1 MMCHVWWVMD
11 GIHILLRWWNPLAVT
26 TYISL
31 ALYCLSQYSLH
42 QVGSQIQHNACL
54 VSCTL
59 PYRSSSFFFLLLCRL
74 DETYF
79 HASIYY
85 LNQFVLVL
93 SFFHFLFFLTF
104 CLLLTV
110 FSLFSCY
117 CPLLFREPDLDQYSA
132 LIMDEAHERLPF
144 FLSFL
149 LSIDIYI

>member
-1 MMCHVWWVMD
+1 MSD
-11 GIHILLRWWNPLAVT
+11 GWNTHFTKVVKSISSYNVYQLSFILFITIFASPSRKPNTAQCLPSILHPA
-26 TYISL
+26 ISL
-31 ALYCLSQYSLH
+31 LF
-42 QVGSQIQHNACL
+42 I
-54 VSCTL
+54 
-59 PYRSSSFFFLLLCRL
+59 FFLLLCRL

-110 FSLFSCY
+110 FSLLSCY